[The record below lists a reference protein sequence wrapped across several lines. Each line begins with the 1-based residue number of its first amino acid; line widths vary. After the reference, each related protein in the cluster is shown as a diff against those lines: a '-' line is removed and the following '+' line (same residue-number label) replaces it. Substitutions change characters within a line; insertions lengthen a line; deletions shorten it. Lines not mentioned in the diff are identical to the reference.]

1 MNIDVFHHGA
11 SFDVDAFRLR
21 NARFLIEYHSIHFEV
36 RLSILS
42 YERVVNL
49 RTDGQQL
56 DS

>member
-1 MNIDVFHHGA
+1 MNIDVFRGA

-36 RLSILS
+36 RLSTLS

-56 DS
+56 NS